1 MATTV
6 INNKPEDNNTILDI
20 IPSLLNVDASNP
32 IMSRINKIIEIVVLV
47 ASILIINYYAHDKM
61 MDQTTVEGALSITFF
76 ALILFCIIGL
86 IAPALSNYSA
96 INIID
101 GLLYYTIIPIISFAI
116 WIIQSSYDTLKDV
129 INNIISIP
137 VADLMKY
144 VLLYAFIIVT
154 SIVLY
159 SASFDSTTQTE
170 KSYIYIFCIAI
181 PLIAII
187 GYIYQLSSEQSNPLY
202 RVGIISVI
210 MTLFLTI
217 FYNYTSSNLATFTL
231 LSYVINF
238 ILVIAILVGLAL
250 FFYVFSNYLKT
261 IDGPLGFA
269 IYFIFYIPCLL
280 IDFFR
285 YIKREFALTSNVV
298 YILFVVEIILAL
310 LYTYVPKLIDY
321 IAYSDGIML
330 LQDSVFLDIPKVI
343 GNSQQFIMPPLN
355 DLDNQQVIYRKN
367 YALSMWIYLNTESS
381 NNTSYAKETNIF
393 DYGNGKP
400 KITYYNN
407 LVDGRKTDKYII
419 YFTNRK
425 TDSATYEIT
434 LPSQKW
440 NNFVFNYKNNSVDLF
455 INGNL
460 ERTFMFDNN
469 FPNYNSTDLFT
480 IGDKNGLNGAI
491 GNIGYYVKP
500 LTSFQIVD
508 TYNLLMDKNPPRNNI
523 L

>member
-1 MATTV
+1 METLI
-6 INNKPEDNNTILDI
+6 INNKPADDNNTILDI
-20 IPSLLNVDASNP
+20 IPSLLKVDASNP
-32 IMSRINKIIEIVVLV
+32 IMFRINKIIELVVLV
-47 ASILIINYYAHDKM
+47 ISILIINYYANDKM

-86 IAPALSNYSA
+86 IAPSLSKYSV
-96 INIID
+96 INILD

-144 VLLYAFIIVT
+144 LLLYGFIIVT
-154 SIVLY
+154 SIILY

-202 RVGIISVI
+202 RVGIISIIV
-210 MTLFLTI
+210 TLFLTI
-217 FYNYTSSNLATFTL
+217 FYNYTSSNLAAFTL

-238 ILVIAILVGLAL
+238 ILLIAILVGLAL

-310 LYTYVPKLIDY
+310 LYTYIPKLIDY

-425 TDSATYEIT
+425 TDSATFEIT

-440 NNFVFNYKNNSVDLF
+440 NNFVFNYSTVKVDLF
-455 INGNL
+455 INGVL
-460 ERTFMFDNN
+460 MHSFDLKGKIPKYSASDNITVG
-469 FPNYNSTDLFT
+469 SE
-480 IGDKNGLNGAI
+480 NGLNGAI
-491 GNIGYYVKP
+491 CNVHYYTEQLSNYNI
-500 LTSFQIVD
+500 TNS
-508 TYNLLMDKNPPRNNI
+508 YNLLMYKNPPTIN